1 MKIRAERRVVSVGS
15 GFGNSRFREII
26 GSIKAVVGRGDAG
39 ITWVARKNY
48 ENRKDPP
55 PPSLCPEQRTLR

>member
-1 MKIRAERRVVSVGS
+1 MKIRPERRVVSVGS

-26 GSIKAVVGRGDAG
+26 GSIKAVVGPRGDDG

-48 ENRKDPP
+48 ENRGDSPRF
-55 PPSLCPEQRTLR
+55 EQRTLR